1 MFAEFNNTGK
11 GADTSRRVEWSKSLS
26 LGEAIPFMDLNFITA
41 EEWLRL

>member
-11 GADTSRRVEWSKSLS
+11 GADRSRRVEWAKSLS
-26 LGEAIPFMDLNFITA
+26 LEQAMPFMDKNFISA